1 MTCCQNNCS
10 YAALILGIL
19 AGVAVGVLYAL
30 GFVTVGVLLWVYL
43 TLGVAALLL
52 SPVYAALSPC
62 FCIYRTAFLIGAF
75 GAIVAAAV
83 AFFTVGIAPLTL
95 FAVILVVFQNQREEQ
110 CTTAFHGATFSGASK
125 IVSRRKS
132 RSSPNRA
139 PSSAATPK
147 RSTVLPSRS
156 F

>member
-10 YAALILGIL
+10 YAAVILGIL

-43 TLGVAALLL
+43 TLGVAAVLL

-62 FCIYRTAFLIGAF
+62 FCVYRTAFLIGAF

-83 AFFTVGIAPLTL
+83 SFFTVGIAPLAL
-95 FAVILVVFQNQREEQ
+95 FAVILGIATLFVVF
-110 CTTAFHGATFSGASK
+110 TLVTAVCITACSCRNT
-125 IVSRRKS
+125 
-132 RSSPNRA
+132 
-139 PSSAATPK
+139 
-147 RSTVLPSRS
+147 
-156 F
+156 

>member
-10 YAALILGIL
+10 YAAVILGIL

-62 FCIYRTAFLIGAF
+62 FCVFRTVFLIGAF

-83 AFFTVGIAPLTL
+83 AFFTLGIAPLAL
-95 FAVILVVFQNQREEQ
+95 FAVILGIATLFVVFTLV
-110 CTTAFHGATFSGASK
+110 TTVCITACNCRNT
-125 IVSRRKS
+125 
-132 RSSPNRA
+132 
-139 PSSAATPK
+139 
-147 RSTVLPSRS
+147 
-156 F
+156 

>member
-43 TLGVAALLL
+43 TLGVAALLV

-62 FCIYRTAFLIGAF
+62 FCVYRTAFLIGAF

-95 FAVILVVFQNQREEQ
+95 FAVILGIATLFVVFTLV
-110 CTTAFHGATFSGASK
+110 TTVCITACNC
-125 IVSRRKS
+125 R
-132 RSSPNRA
+132 NN
-139 PSSAATPK
+139 
-147 RSTVLPSRS
+147 
-156 F
+156 